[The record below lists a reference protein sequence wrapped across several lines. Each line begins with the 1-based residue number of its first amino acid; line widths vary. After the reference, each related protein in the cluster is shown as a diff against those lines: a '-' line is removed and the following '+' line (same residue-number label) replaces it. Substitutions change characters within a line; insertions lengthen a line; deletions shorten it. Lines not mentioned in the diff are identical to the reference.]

1 MGRWAARLGAVVA
14 GAAVGLAAA
23 MVIPGIAYAHVHV
36 EAEPAVAGARNA
48 VLTFEAAAES
58 RTAGV
63 ASVRIV
69 LPEGISPSDVTLAD
83 APAGWTLTP
92 GSDGYTVGGPAL
104 PVGQDAVHSVRVAQ
118 LPDSTELVFKALV
131 NYSDGGVDRWIE
143 EPSEANPNPENPA
156 AVLRLAPNPNPAPE
170 TTEAG
175 PTTPA
180 TTPPAAVMPSATA
193 SPEAAAPDDNGSGT
207 AWVWWLAAAVV
218 IGSGIAVVLLRRRN
232 RASAS

>member
-1 MGRWAARLGAVVA
+1 
-14 GAAVGLAAA
+14 
-23 MVIPGIAYAHVHV
+23 
-36 EAEPAVAGARNA
+36 
-48 VLTFEAAAES
+48 
-58 RTAGV
+58 
-63 ASVRIV
+63 
-69 LPEGISPSDVTLAD
+69 
-83 APAGWTLTP
+83 
-92 GSDGYTVGGPAL
+92 
-104 PVGQDAVHSVRVAQ
+104 VRVAQ

-180 TTPPAAVMPSATA
+180 TTPPAAVMPSPTA

-218 IGSGIAVVLLRRRN
+218 IG
-232 RASAS
+232 